1 MNGGIDV
8 FGAFVNTSTASGD
21 GFFCAQNPKP
31 DFNVT
36 NINQPVTGN
45 VSTNDVVASGTTYG
59 PFTLASGPNGSNPSL
74 TPNGNGGSYTFNTA
88 TPGVYVYNVTV
99 CAPNQSNCPTQT
111 LTITALNPTVTTNAP
126 VVNPDIASTTA
137 NVGVT
142 INVKANDGPGNT
154 GGTLGTPTIATNASN
169 GNAVVNGQN
178 IVYTPNT
185 NFTGTDQ
192 FTYQVCE
199 TPGGLCGTARVTVT
213 VQQAGLPVV
222 VTAADDYVSTRP
234 GSATTGNVLT
244 NDSPGLTVSNPGT
257 RNATGGSLQIAAD
270 GSYTFT
276 PTAGFTGPVEF
287 PYTACVSGG
296 QPCATATLHVL
307 VSPTTPTNTNRTN
320 PDFNVTNINQPAT
333 GNVSTNDVVPA
344 GTTYGAPTLASG
356 PGGATLSLQPNGSY
370 TFTTPTVG
378 VYVYN
383 VPVNCQGGGCAAQTL
398 TITAINPAVTTNN
411 PVVNPDIA
419 TTTGT
424 TPVTINVKANDGPG
438 NTGGTLGD
446 PAVIT
451 GATNGNA
458 AVNGQTI
465 VYTPNAGF
473 TGTDSFTYRVCETP
487 ANTCGT
493 ATVTVTVL
501 PGGSPAVATAADDYV
516 STAPGVNATGN
527 VLTNDSPGLTV
538 TNTGV
543 QNAAGGTLTLNQDG
557 SFSFVPAANFTGP
570 VDFTYTACGSGGQPC
585 ASASLHVLVKPTT
598 PANTNTIYPDFNVTN
613 INQQVSGNVSTN
625 DIAPAGTTYGP
636 TTQAS
641 GPGGATF
648 TLQPNGTY
656 TFITPNPGVYVYNV
670 PVNCPGGGCGTQTLT
685 ITALNPTVTTNA
697 PVVNPDVASTV
708 GPNAV
713 TINVKANDGPG
724 NTGGTLGAPEISTG
738 ATNGNAAVNGQTI
751 VYTPNPGFTGTDSF
765 VYRVCETPA
774 NQCGFATVTVTVR
787 PAGSPAVATAAD
799 DYVSTAPG
807 STTTGN
813 VLTND
818 SPGLTVTNP
827 GTYSPAGGTLT
838 LNSNGTYSFVP
849 NPGVTGP
856 VDFTYTACGGT
867 PQSCASA
874 TLHVLVSPTAA
885 PDLTPSI
892 NLPQANFTT
901 SGDNATRN
909 FTVELEELNGL
920 PTSSGN
926 VVFTITAPIGYQLS
940 YNGSLTSIAVSGGGT
955 VNVDNTKWTVT
966 SNNGL
971 QLELKINNGQFI
983 PARGRAV
990 IGFTITR
997 TVANSGTTANL
1008 TVNITNDPTNA
1019 SYDSNPVNNRFTR
1032 NINALSN

>member
-45 VSTNDVVASGTTYG
+45 VSTNDVVAANTTYG
-59 PFTLASGPNGSNPSL
+59 PFTLVSSPNGSSPSL

-111 LTITALNPTVTTNAP
+111 LTITALNPTVTTNNP
-126 VVNPDIASTTA
+126 VVNPDIAST
-137 NVGVT
+137 VGPNPVT
-142 INVKANDGPGNT
+142 VNVKANDGPGNT
-154 GGTLGTPTIATNASN
+154 GGTLGTPTVTGGPSN

-178 IVYTPNT
+178 IVYTPNA
-185 NFTGTDQ
+185 NFVGTDQ

-199 TPGGLCGTARVTVT
+199 TPGGRCGTAAVTVT
-213 VQQAGLPVV
+213 VLQAGLPAVA
-222 VTAADDYVSTRP
+222 TAADDYVNTAP
-234 GSATTGNVLT
+234 GVTATGNVLT
-244 NDSPGLTVSNPGT
+244 NDSPGLTVTGFGPATSPAGTLTLNPNGT
-257 RNATGGSLQIAAD
+257 FSFAPAA
-270 GSYTFT
+270 GV
-276 PTAGFTGPVEF
+276 TGPVDF
-287 PYTACVSGG
+287 TYTACTNGG

-307 VSPTTPTNTNRTN
+307 VSPTTTPNTNRTN
-320 PDFNVTNINQPAT
+320 PDFNVTNINQTAT

-344 GTTYGAPTLASG
+344 GTTYGSPTLASG
-356 PGGATLSLQPNGSY
+356 PNGGNLSLQPNGTY
-370 TFTTPTVG
+370 TFTTATPG

-383 VPVNCQGGGCAAQTL
+383 VPVNCPGGGGCAAQTL

-424 TPVTINVKANDGPG
+424 NPVAVNVKANDGPG
-438 NTGGTLGD
+438 NTGGTLGTPTVSGN
-446 PAVIT
+446 PA
-451 GATNGNA
+451 NGTTSI
-458 AVNGQTI
+458 NGQNV

-473 TGTDSFTYRVCETP
+473 TGTDSFTYTVCETP
-487 ANTCGT
+487 GNNLCGS
-493 ATVTVTVL
+493 AVVTVTVL
-501 PGGSPAVATAADDYV
+501 PNGSPAVATAADDYV

-543 QNAAGGTLTLNQDG
+543 QNVTGGSLQLNGDGTYIFTPTAG
-557 SFSFVPAANFTGP
+557 FTGP
-570 VDFTYTACGSGGQPC
+570 VNFTYTACGSGGQPC

-670 PVNCPGGGCGTQTLT
+670 PVNCPGGSCPTQTLT

-708 GPNAV
+708 GTTPV

-874 TLHVLVSPTAA
+874 TLHVLVKPTAG

-892 NLPQANFTT
+892 NLPQANFSP
-901 SGDNATRN
+901 SGPNATRN
-909 FTVELEELNGL
+909 FTVELQELRGL
-920 PTSSGN
+920 PTAGT
-926 VVFTITAPIGYQLS
+926 VVFTLTAPFGYEIS
-940 YNGSLTSIAVSGGGT
+940 YNGGLTSIAVSGGGT
-955 VNVDNTKWTVT
+955 VPVENTRWTA
-966 SNNGL
+966 SQNGQQFTL
-971 QLELKINNGQFI
+971 TLNNGQVI
-983 PARGRAV
+983 PANGTAV

-997 TVANSGTTANL
+997 TFANSGTPANII
-1008 TVNITNDPTNA
+1008 VNITNDNTNSA
-1019 SYDSNPVNNRFTR
+1019 YDSNALNNNYTR
-1032 NINALSN
+1032 IINASLN